1 MSWVRRPC
9 SGNGEARARIPLL
22 RQNAPMEFRLL
33 GPFEVV
39 DGGRRLD
46 LGPKKQRA
54 ILAILT
60 IAATRAVSVDRL
72 IDDLWGDDPPPQAM
86 GTLQAY
92 VSNLRRILEPD
103 RPLREPPRVLVTQ
116 RPGYLL
122 AIDRAS
128 LDRSC
133 FEDATVEG
141 SRLLAQGS
149 FAAAKVRIA
158 QGLAL
163 WRGAALADFAF
174 EPFAQIEATRLEE
187 LRLEATEDGL
197 RADLELGDY
206 RSVAAEAEVVLAA
219 SPLRERV
226 WGLLMVALY
235 RSGRQAEALKAY
247 QRARHTLADELGID
261 PSPTLRELEGDIL
274 RHAPSLQWQQPT
286 VSRVG
291 GGGPAPESTAGAI
304 GEWAFVG
311 RREELAAMEARLD
324 AAIRGRG
331 GVVVVGGEP
340 GIGKTRL
347 VEELVRAGQAKGVAV
362 AWGGAVEGGASPAY
376 WPWVKIVRSLL
387 HVGDPDRLFAALGA
401 GASELA
407 LVVPEVKEVIGSL
420 EPPRLLDPDT
430 ARIRLFEAVL
440 GLLDCVARQHPLVV
454 VLDDLQWA
462 DAASLQLLG
471 FLGPYLRELP
481 LLVLGTFRPAEV
493 DARGQVTEALVTLG
507 RHGVLERLALRG
519 LGRDEVGDMMV
530 ATTGDRASPD
540 VVATVEKRTAGNPF
554 FVAELARLLRSAGEL
569 DGGVLDGAVP
579 AGVRDVVRRQLSRL
593 PEDTSALLAVA
604 AVAGREFDLQVLEAA
619 AAIEPDRAL
628 EMVEAAFLSGVVS
641 EHSDV
646 IGRFRFSHDLV
657 RETILKGLTAVRRAR
672 LHARLAEAIEAL
684 HGDDDRVA
692 FELAYHS
699 FHAAPVTGAE
709 RCIPAITRA
718 ADVAT
723 TRLAHEQAEEQL
735 RRAWE
740 LVGKAAGG
748 ATRDA
753 QEVHI
758 LLRLASVLT
767 ITKGYADPEIGEM
780 LECARLLCS
789 QGDGEHVVQALFGL
803 VMFHLVAGRHHS
815 ARQLAGQLVEMG
827 EESGGPAQMVAAH
840 LAVGTAAVHIG
851 ELHVARFHLEKAL
864 ALREGL
870 ESDEPLRWL
879 PMHPKV
885 FASTF
890 LAWTLWELGD
900 RDAAFGLVDAGLAF
914 ASQLGHDLTTS
925 HAFDCAARIAVLDRD
940 PAKAREQS
948 EKALALRGRQGS
960 PLYSAIHAVH
970 HGWAIAHL
978 GSPEAGIAEIQA
990 GLAAME
996 ATGAWMIHTL
1006 FLALLAE
1013 AQRQCGR
1020 PQDALASVERGMHFV
1035 ERTGE
1040 HFWEAELYRLRGE
1053 LMLEV
1058 TPERAAEAAADLRTA
1073 MRIAGELGAVSL
1085 EMRSAESLRRTVAT

>member
-1 MSWVRRPC
+1 
-9 SGNGEARARIPLL
+9 
-22 RQNAPMEFRLL
+22 MEFRLL

-60 IAATRAVSVDRL
+60 IAANRAVSVDRL
-72 IDDLWGDDPPPQAM
+72 IDELWGEDPPPQAM

-103 RPLREPPRVLVTQ
+103 RSLREPPRVLVTQ
-116 RPGYLL
+116 RPGYVL
-122 AIDRAS
+122 AIERAS
-128 LDRSC
+128 LDRSR
-133 FEDATVEG
+133 FEDAAADG

-149 FAAAKVRIA
+149 FETAKARITE
-158 QGLAL
+158 GLAL

-197 RADLELGDY
+197 RADLELGNY
-206 RSVAAEAEVVLAA
+206 RSVAAEAEVALAA
-219 SPLRERV
+219 NPLRERV

-235 RSGRQAEALKAY
+235 RSGRQAEALRAY
-247 QRARHTLADELGID
+247 QRARRILADEFGVD
-261 PSPTLRELEGDIL
+261 PSPTLRGLEADIL
-274 RHAPSLQWQQPT
+274 QHAPSLQRRPP
-286 VSRVG
+286 VVAPVG
-291 GGGPAPESTAGAI
+291 GATPDPQPSAAADS
-304 GEWAFVG
+304 EWAFVG
-311 RREELAAMEARLD
+311 RRDELVAMQARLHAAMQR
-324 AAIRGRG
+324 RG
-331 GVVVVGGEP
+331 GVLVVGGEP

-347 VEELVRAGQAKGVAV
+347 VEELVGDAQAKGVAV

-376 WPWVKIVRSLL
+376 WPWVKTVRSLL
-387 HVGDPDRLFAALGA
+387 HAGDKDRLCDAMGA

-420 EPPRLLDPDT
+420 EPPRMLDPET
-430 ARIRLFEAVL
+430 ARIRLFEAVA
-440 GLLDCVARQHPLVV
+440 GLLEWVTRKQPLVV
-454 VLDDLQWA
+454 VLDDLHWA

-471 FLGPYLRELP
+471 FLGPYLRDLP

-493 DARGQVTEALVTLG
+493 DARGQLTETLVTLG

-519 LGRDEVGDMMV
+519 LARNEVEALIL
-530 ATTGDRASPD
+530 ATTGDRASPE
-540 VVATVEKRTAGNPF
+540 VVATVEMRTAGNPF
-554 FVAELARLLRSAGEL
+554 FVAELARLLRSAGNL
-569 DGGVLDGAVP
+569 DWPGLGRGLP
-579 AGVRDVVRRQLSRL
+579 AGVRDVVRRQLARL
-593 PEDTSALLAVA
+593 PEDTTALLAVA
-604 AVAGREFDLQVLEAA
+604 AVAGRDFDLQVLEAA
-619 AAIEPDRAL
+619 AKLEPDRAL
-628 EMVEAAFLSGVVS
+628 EMVEAAFLTGVVS
-641 EHSDV
+641 EHPDV

-657 RETILKGLTAVRRAR
+657 RETILDGLTALRRAR
-672 LHARLAEAIEAL
+672 LHARLVEAIEAL
-684 HGDDDRVA
+684 HSGDDRSAV
-692 FELAYHS
+692 ELAYHS
-699 FHAAPVTGAE
+699 FHAAPATGAE
-709 RCIPAITRA
+709 RCIPAVMRA

-723 TRLAHEQAEEQL
+723 SRLAHEQAEEQL
-735 RRAWE
+735 RRAYE
-740 LVGKAAGG
+740 LTRELPAGM
-748 ATRDA
+748 ARDA
-753 QEVHI
+753 QEVQI
-758 LLRLASVLT
+758 LLRLASALT
-767 ITKGYADPEIGEM
+767 ITKGYADPEIGDV
-780 LECARLLCS
+780 LERARLLCS
-789 QGDGEHVVQALFGL
+789 RGDGEQVLQALFGL
-803 VMFHLVAGRHHS
+803 MMFHLVAGRHQS
-815 ARQLAGQLVEMG
+815 ARQLAAQLVELG
-827 EESGGPAQMVAAH
+827 EACGGPPELVAAH
-840 LAVGTAAVHIG
+840 LAAGTAAIHIG
-851 ELHVARFHLEKAL
+851 ELQVARSHLEEAL
-864 ALREGL
+864 ALHEGL
-870 ESDEPLRWL
+870 ESDEALRWL

-900 RDAAFGLVDAGLAF
+900 RVGAFRLVDAGLAF

-940 PAKAREQS
+940 PGKAREQS
-948 EKALALRGRQGS
+948 ENALALRGRQGS
-960 PLYSAIHAVH
+960 PLYAAIHAVH

-978 GSPEAGIAEIQA
+978 GSPEAGIAEIEA

-1053 LMLEV
+1053 LVFELS
-1058 TPERAAEAAADLRTA
+1058 PDRAGEAASDLRMA
-1073 MRIAGELGAVSL
+1073 IRVARELGAVSL
-1085 EMRSAESLRRTVAT
+1085 EMRAAESLRRTVAT